1 MEITNYTRYN
11 TDDIKAMVDSIQ
23 LENSFVGWRAGIST
37 LTISEFNP
45 SNAYITVR
53 SYNQPTKQRKR
64 YVAKTVWARPGQMS
78 ILTPTKIYENP
89 LEELVQN
96 GEQEVPKAMLT
107 AVYENL
113 RHRAHYSDY
122 NASSKAIPADLRLR
136 VMKKAAIK
144 KPKSEKSAVAAREEY
159 AARNVRVVQW
169 SAHKCERQMRRLAKK
184 HLGVAETHLKERKH
198 MVQPLRDAVLAAEL
212 ALQQVVNL
220 AVALQ
225 STI

>member
-23 LENSFVGWRAGIST
+23 LENSFTGWRSGIST

-53 SYNQPTKQRKR
+53 SYNQPTKQLKR

-78 ILTPTKIYENP
+78 ILTPSKIYENP
-89 LEELVQN
+89 LEELVKD
-96 GEQEVPKAMLT
+96 GEQEVPKPMAM

-113 RHRAHYSDY
+113 RNRANFSTY
-122 NASSKAIPADLRLR
+122 KAEFAPPLSLRLR
-136 VMKKAAIK
+136 VMKKAAIR
-144 KPKSEKSAVAAREEY
+144 KPKSEKSAVAARGEY
-159 AARNVRVVQW
+159 ASRNVRVVQW
-169 SAHKCERQMRRLAKK
+169 SAHKCESELRRLARK
-184 HLGVAETHLKERKH
+184 HLGVTETHLKERKH
-198 MVQPLRDAVLAAEL
+198 LVQPLRDAVLAAEL

-220 AVALQ
+220 ALALQ
-225 STI
+225 GTI

>member
-23 LENSFVGWRAGIST
+23 LESSFTGWRSGIST

-53 SYNQPTKQRKR
+53 SYNQATKQHKR
-64 YVAKTVWARPGQMS
+64 YVSKTVWSRPGQMS

-96 GEQEVPKAMLT
+96 GEQEVPKAMLQ
-107 AVYENL
+107 AVMLSL
-113 RHRAHYSDY
+113 RNRANYTDY
-122 NASSKAIPADLRLR
+122 KASSAPIPAHLRLR
-136 VMKKAAIK
+136 VMKKAATK
-144 KPKSEKSAVAAREEY
+144 KPKSDKSAVAAREEY
-159 AARNVRVVQW
+159 AARNIRVVQW
-169 SAHKCERQMRRLAKK
+169 SAHKCAGELRRLAKK
-184 HLGVAETHLKERKH
+184 HLGVTETHLKERKH

-225 STI
+225 STT

>member
-1 MEITNYTRYN
+1 MVEITNYTRYN

-23 LENSFVGWRAGIST
+23 LANSFTGWRAGIST

-53 SYNQPTKQRKR
+53 SYNQPTKQLKR

-96 GEQEVPKAMLT
+96 GEQEVPTAMAT
-107 AVYENL
+107 AVYESL
-113 RHRAHYSDY
+113 RNRATFSTY
-122 NASSKAIPADLRLR
+122 KAEFAKPPGMSLR
-136 VMKKAAIK
+136 VMKKAATK

-159 AARNVRVVQW
+159 AARNIRVVQW
-169 SAHKCERQMRRLAKK
+169 SAHKCESELRRLGKK
-184 HLGVAETHLKERKH
+184 HLGVAQTHLKERKD